1 MVEVELLEVRV
12 EMPGNTP
19 VVVLREREGA
29 RRLLPILIGDT
40 EARAIVFAIDRVQTP
55 RPMTHDLFRDVLE
68 TLGVGVRQIVVTE
81 LRDRTFFAE
90 LHLVEGEN
98 ASVVSARP
106 SDALALAVR
115 TGSPIF
121 VADAVIDE
129 AGYVEPEPEPE
140 PASETAAQ
148 PDEVI
153 AQFKDFLDNISP
165 DDFKS

>member
-1 MVEVELLEVRV
+1 MVEVELVEVRV

-19 VVVLREREGA
+19 IVLLRERGGT
-29 RRLLPILIGDT
+29 RRLLPILIGDA
-40 EARAIVFAIDRVQTP
+40 EARAIVYAVDRIQTP

-106 SDALALAVR
+106 SDAIALAVR
-115 TGSPIF
+115 TGCPIF
-121 VADAVIDE
+121 VSDAVLDE
-129 AGYVEPEPEPE
+129 AGYVEEEKE
-140 PASETAAQ
+140 PATAEAP

-153 AQFKDFLDNISP
+153 AQFKDFLESVNP
-165 DDFKS
+165 EDFRS

>member
-19 VVVLREREGA
+19 VVLLRERTGA
-29 RRLLPILIGDT
+29 RRVLPILIGDA
-40 EARAIVFAIDRVQTP
+40 EARAIVFAVDRVQTP

-68 TLGVGVRQIVVTE
+68 TLGVGMRQIVVTE

-90 LHLVEGEN
+90 LHLIEGEN

-106 SDALALAVR
+106 SDAIALAVR
-115 TGSPIF
+115 TGCPIF

-129 AGYVEPEPEPE
+129 AGFVQPEQEPEEA
-140 PASETAAQ
+140 ASGP

-153 AQFKDFLDNISP
+153 AQFKDFLESVNP
-165 DDFKS
+165 DDFKP

>member
-1 MVEVELLEVRV
+1 MVEVELVEVRV

-19 VVVLREREGA
+19 IVLLRERSGA
-29 RRLLPILIGDT
+29 RRLLPILIGDA
-40 EARAIVFAIDRVQTP
+40 EARAIVYAVDRIQTP

-90 LHLVEGEN
+90 LHLMEGEN

-106 SDALALAVR
+106 SDAIALAVR
-115 TGSPIF
+115 TGSPIY
-121 VADAVIDE
+121 VSDAVLDE
-129 AGYVEPEPEPE
+129 AGYVEQEKE
-140 PASETAAQ
+140 PAVAEAPQ
-148 PDEVI
+148 DEVI
-153 AQFKDFLDNISP
+153 AQFKDFLESVNP

>member
-1 MVEVELLEVRV
+1 MVEVELVEVRV

-19 VVVLREREGA
+19 IVLLRERGGA
-29 RRLLPILIGDT
+29 RRLLPILIGDV
-40 EARAIVFAIDRVQTP
+40 EARAIVYAVDRIQTP

-106 SDALALAVR
+106 SDAIALAVR

-121 VADAVIDE
+121 VAEAVLEE
-129 AGYVEPEPEPE
+129 AGYIEEEKSPGDPEAP
-140 PASETAAQ
+140 Q
-148 PDEVI
+148 DEVI
-153 AQFKDFLDNISP
+153 AQFKDFLESVNP
-165 DDFKS
+165 EDFKS